1 MEEKWSYFS
10 LKPHLRNL
18 RFGGYCALDPSTP
31 PTRLYVHK
39 IYMRFV
45 LFSSILFMIQHA
57 IKGYEVRS
65 DMNALMDTMFLLF
78 TYFGSICKQIVMLVK
93 ADEVQ
98 DLLNTMKGDLF
109 NQPEEEHHKLLKE
122 SAREARILVNIY
134 SFTAFA
140 NTILMGLYL
149 LILYATGMPVEFC
162 IWFPFEPDTKLKFCF
177 AVFYYYI
184 QITWIAVNITTL
196 DAFIAC
202 FLHQCSAQI
211 NILRYDLENFV
222 ESCKIQST
230 NSEIPLIQAYDV
242 KFKNITLHFLE
253 IHKFFAKVED
263 TYSRAIFCQFLF
275 GAWILCTT
283 AYKLVELD
291 KTSLEC
297 LTVIVFMMCI
307 FTELF
312 VFCFYGSRLTDASE
326 KLMNSAYFLDWVE
339 VPLKHRRNLMLFMEM
354 IKKPILPTA
363 GSIAPL
369 ANTTFVAIVKSS
381 YSFYAFLKNTE
392 N

>member
-31 PTRLYVHK
+31 PTSLYLHK
-39 IYMRFV
+39 MYMRFV
-45 LFSSILFMIQHA
+45 LFASITFMIQHA

-109 NQPEEEHHKLLKE
+109 NQPEEQHHKLLKE
-122 SAREARILVNIY
+122 TAREARIIVYIY

-140 NTILMGLYL
+140 NVFLMVSYL
-149 LILYATGMPVEFC
+149 VILYAIGMPVEFR
-162 IWFPFEPDTKLKFCF
+162 IWFPFEPDTKLKFSF

-184 QITWIAVNITTL
+184 QTLWIAVNITTL

-222 ESCKIQST
+222 ESCKTQSKNT
-230 NSEIPLIQAYDV
+230 KIPLMQAYDV
-242 KFKNITLHFLE
+242 KFKNMALHYVE
-253 IHKFFAKVED
+253 IRKFFTKVEE
-263 TYSRAIFCQFLF
+263 TYSRAIFFQFLF

-283 AYKLVELD
+283 AYKFVEID
-291 KTSLEC
+291 KTSIDC
-297 LTVIVFMMCI
+297 LTLILFLIAI
-307 FTELF
+307 FVELF
-312 VFCFYGSRLTDASE
+312 LFCFYGTRLTDASE
-326 KLMNSAYFLDWVE
+326 KLIDSAYFMDWVE
-339 VPLKHRRNLMLFMEM
+339 VPLKHRRNLLLFMGL
-354 IKKPILPTA
+354 IKNPILPTA